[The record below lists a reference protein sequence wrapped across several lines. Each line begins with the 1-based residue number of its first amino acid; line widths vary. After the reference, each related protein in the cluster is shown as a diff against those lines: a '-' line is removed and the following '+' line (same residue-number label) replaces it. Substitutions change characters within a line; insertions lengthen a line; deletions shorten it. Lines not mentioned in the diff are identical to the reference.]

1 MPYLRLLRHA
11 VDCSLGKGRRGLNM
25 ADGVHL
31 SGKGKWNRTC
41 FSRPIFYC
49 IARVTLGL
57 LKRFFIYL
65 VSGLLAFELI

>member
-1 MPYLRLLRHA
+1 
-11 VDCSLGKGRRGLNM
+11 M

-41 FSRPIFYC
+41 FSKPIFYC

>member
-1 MPYLRLLRHA
+1 MPYLRLLRQA
-11 VDCSLGKGRRGLNM
+11 VDSSLGKGRRGLST

-31 SGKGKWNRTC
+31 RGKGKWNRTC

-49 IARVTLGL
+49 VARVTLGL
-57 LKRFFIYL
+57 LKSLFFYL